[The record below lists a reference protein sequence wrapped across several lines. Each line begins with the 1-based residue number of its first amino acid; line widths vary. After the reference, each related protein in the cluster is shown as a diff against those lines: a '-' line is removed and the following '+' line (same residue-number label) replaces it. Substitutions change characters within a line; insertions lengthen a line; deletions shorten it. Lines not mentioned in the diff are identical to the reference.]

1 MTSDSN
7 VTKLQGALSF
17 DYELEAP
24 PAKVWRALTVP
35 EFIAKWLPAD
45 VVAQETGT
53 TEPEGDER
61 PPSASIAVRL
71 LESDPGRSV
80 RYLWR
85 DETGPHT
92 ASIVTFRIS
101 PNESGGTRFR
111 VVHEMMASARGFAP
125 KRPASRQGPRLLL
138 AA

>member
-1 MTSDSN
+1 MTGGCDS
-7 VTKLQGALSF
+7 TGPRGALSF

-35 EFIAKWLPAD
+35 EFVEKWLPAQ
-45 VVAQETGT
+45 VADQEA
-53 TEPEGDER
+53 EASKAEGDER
-61 PPSASIAVRL
+61 APVSLRL

-85 DETGPHT
+85 EEAGPHT
-92 ASIVTFRIS
+92 PSIVTFRIS

-111 VVHEMMASARGFAP
+111 VVHEMTASVRGFAP
-125 KRPASRQGPRLLL
+125 RRPASRQGPRLLL

>member
-1 MTSDSN
+1 MTGGDD
-7 VTKLQGALSF
+7 LARLRGALSF

-24 PAKVWRALTVP
+24 PAKVWRALTIP
-35 EFIAKWLPAD
+35 EFIEKWLPAQ
-45 VVAQETGT
+45 VADQTRGT
-53 TEPEGDER
+53 SEPQGDER
-61 PPSASIAVRL
+61 LPSAPVSLRL

-85 DETGPHT
+85 EAAGPHT

-101 PNESGGTRFR
+101 PNDSGGTRFR
-111 VVHEMMASARGFAP
+111 VVHERTASARGFVA